1 MARDDKGTVE
11 MTVIHF
17 KTQSDN
23 ETLQENIRSIVQ
35 TVSRALTPQT
45 RVVYAPA
52 QLSGGNGTT
61 GEQPQATA
69 DFVEAVDDDLE
80 LSTPAKPKSKSGS
93 RPQPRTPELLD
104 DLDLTSATVPLKA
117 FMEQKHPAGD
127 TKKYLAIA
135 YWLKTYLN
143 VNEIT
148 MDHVYTCYRSLG
160 WNVPNDAGV
169 ALRNAKSNAWMK
181 KGTGKGSYAINHVGE
196 GVVNDMG

>member
-1 MARDDKGTVE
+1 

-17 KTQSDN
+17 KTESDN

-45 RVVYAPA
+45 RIVYAPA
-52 QLSGGNGTT
+52 QLSGSNGTS
-61 GEQPQATA
+61 GEQAQATA

-80 LSTPAKPKSKSGS
+80 LSTSSKKSKNSS
-93 RPQPRTPELLD
+93 RPQPRTPQLLD
-104 DLDLTSATVPLKA
+104 DLDLSSATVTLKA
-117 FMEQKHPAGD
+117 FMEEKHPAGD
-127 TKKYLAIA
+127 TKRYLAIA

-143 VNEIT
+143 INEIT

-169 ALRNAKSNAWMK
+169 ALRNAKSNGWMK
-181 KGTGKGSYAINHVGE
+181 KGAGKGAYALNHIGE
-196 GVVNDMG
+196 GVVNDMA